1 MTDAT
6 EDLNESFSL
15 ADLADLDVSD
25 IEEVRFVS
33 LPAGIYDFEVT
44 NADFHEDTKDGETR
58 FKIEFALKIIEV
70 KSIMESGKN
79 PEEFVGKEHTERFFV
94 KPTDEQEKVLKAIGR
109 VRAFITDMG
118 GDSGV
123 VSEGEAHHLLGRARI
138 DCRCLAIDDRAL
150 AIGTR
155 LPIILADRYCG

>member
-6 EDLNESFSL
+6 EELNESFSL

-58 FKIEFALKIIEV
+58 FKIEFGLKIIEV

-79 PEEFVGKEHTERFFV
+79 PDDFVGKEHTERFFV

-118 GDSGV
+118 GESKGK
-123 VSEGEAHHLLGRARI
+123 LGDIVRNQKGHTFTGKIVKQKDRNDPSVEYAR
-138 DCRCLAIDDRAL
+138 L
-150 AIGTR
+150 R
-155 LPIILADRYCG
+155 LEKGANG

>member
-6 EDLNESFSL
+6 EELNESFSL

-79 PEEFVGKEHTERFFV
+79 PDDFVGKEHTERFFV

-118 GDSGV
+118 GDS
-123 VSEGEAHHLLGRARI
+123 EGKLGDIVRNQKGHTFTGKIVKQKDRNDPSVEYAR
-138 DCRCLAIDDRAL
+138 L
-150 AIGTR
+150 R
-155 LPIILADRYCG
+155 LEKGANG